1 MVFSEMPKSSP
12 SVRGGFLF
20 EQKYG
25 IILSRDT
32 IRDIWHLGMVS
43 ELMFTILIYSAMFCL
58 GLIYGSFLNSWAWR
72 TKEKV
77 CDVGGRSVCVRCKRQ
92 LRWYD
97 NIPLLSYMVLKGRCR
112 FCKGKISWRYPL
124 IELGVG
130 IIFAL
135 VVFYLSQNSEL
146 GYWSALRPLI
156 LVGFLSA
163 IAIFDLLYGLI
174 PTEVAWAGVF
184 AGVGLNFF
192 TRQIT
197 IQSILI
203 GAVVGGGFFAI
214 QYALSRGRWIGGGD
228 IRLGIMM
235 GAWLGWPGI
244 ITGLGISY
252 VLGAFVAILLL
263 VLKKKKWAGEIPFGP
278 YLAVGTVVAMIVGE
292 KLVRWYLRII
302 GT

>member
-1 MVFSEMPKSSP
+1 M
-12 SVRGGFLF
+12 
-20 EQKYG
+20 
-25 IILSRDT
+25 
-32 IRDIWHLGMVS
+32 
-43 ELMFTILIYSAMFCL
+43 
-58 GLIYGSFLNSWAWR
+58 
-72 TKEKV
+72 
-77 CDVGGRSVCVRCKRQ
+77 
-92 LRWYD
+92 
-97 NIPLLSYMVLKGRCR
+97 
-112 FCKGKISWRYPL
+112 
-124 IELGVG
+124 GVG